1 MVELVIYALLAAFIF
16 SRLYSSLGKSTN
28 LNLKTLTNT
37 LNIRKV
43 KENVLEN
50 TEDFID
56 DNDENIDVYEQ
67 ILKKNKNFSISHFM
81 KGSSIA
87 FELIIKYFNQGN
99 LMQLKPLVDKDL
111 YNSFAEKIK
120 RREELD
126 ESHESVIVSIISQ
139 RIVEMKLVKNMVFIA
154 VEFLSEQINF
164 TKDSKGNIIS
174 GSTSTINKVEDVWQ
188 FKKNTNSSDSNWL
201 LVSINYEKTDA
212 NNDLVTNSKYH

>member
-28 LNLKTLTNT
+28 LNLRTLTNT

-111 YNSFAEKIK
+111 YNSFTEKIK
-120 RREELD
+120 RREELG

-164 TKDSKGNIIS
+164 TKDSKGDIIS
-174 GSTSTINKVEDVWQ
+174 GNTSTINKVEDVWQ
-188 FKKNTNSSDSNWL
+188 FKKNTNSSDLNWL
-201 LVSINYEKTDA
+201 LVSINYEKADA
-212 NNDLVTNSKYH
+212 NNDLATNSKYH

>member
-28 LNLKTLTNT
+28 LNLRTLTNT

-111 YNSFAEKIK
+111 YNSFTEKIK
-120 RREELD
+120 RREELG

-139 RIVEMKLVKNMVFIA
+139 RIVEMKLVKNMIFIA

-164 TKDSKGNIIS
+164 TKDSKGDIIS
-174 GSTSTINKVEDVWQ
+174 GNTSTINKVEDVWQ
-188 FKKNTNSSDSNWL
+188 FKKNTNSSDLNWL
-201 LVSINYEKTDA
+201 LVSINYEKADA
-212 NNDLVTNSKYH
+212 NNDLAINSKYH

>member
-43 KENVLEN
+43 KESVLEN